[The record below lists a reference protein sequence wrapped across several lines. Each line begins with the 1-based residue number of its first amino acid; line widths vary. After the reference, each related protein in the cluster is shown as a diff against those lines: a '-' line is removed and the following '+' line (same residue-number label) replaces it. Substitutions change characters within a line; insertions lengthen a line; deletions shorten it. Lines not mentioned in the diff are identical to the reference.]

1 MNDSRAEFALA
12 ARGVSSSSSLSEVKC
27 NLIRRTT
34 TPTTTAIK
42 RSRLLQTTVIY
53 NSGCQATATAF
64 QLPMTMTT
72 TPASSSSS
80 SPSPSSPSQ
89 SPSSSAHSQLHP
101 IHHHR
106 RQRPR
111 QLRLLSQ
118 QQQCHQQWSLTKS
131 AAAKAFKR
139 TATAEQA
146 KEAEHKSQTNNRN
159 DDRSGS
165 GRQSCLLPLTF
176 RLGALL
182 CFLLLLLSF
191 PPPSLPSS
199 VQGNIR

>member
-34 TPTTTAIK
+34 TTSTTTTTAIK

-53 NSGCQATATAF
+53 NSGCQATAF
-64 QLPMTMTT
+64 QLPMTMTMTT

-80 SPSPSSPSQ
+80 PSPSSSQ

-131 AAAKAFKR
+131 AKAFRR
-139 TATAEQA
+139 TAAAEQA
-146 KEAEHKSQTNNRN
+146 KEAEHKSQTNNSRI
-159 DDRSGS
+159 S

-176 RLGALL
+176 RLGALW

-191 PPPSLPSS
+191 PLSPLLSSSS
-199 VQGNIR
+199 VLGNIR

>member
-53 NSGCQATATAF
+53 KSGCQATATAF

-131 AAAKAFKR
+131 AAAKAFRR
-139 TATAEQA
+139 TAAAEQA
-146 KEAEHKSQTNNRN
+146 KEAEHKSQTNNSRI
-159 DDRSGS
+159 S

-176 RLGALL
+176 RGALW

-191 PPPSLPSS
+191 PPPSLLSSSS

>member
-12 ARGVSSSSSLSEVKC
+12 ARGVSSSLSEVKC

-34 TPTTTAIK
+34 TTSTTTTAIK

-53 NSGCQATATAF
+53 NSGCQATTAATAF

-80 SPSPSSPSQ
+80 SSSPSSPSQ

-146 KEAEHKSQTNNRN
+146 KEAEHKSQTNNS
-159 DDRSGS
+159 RSGD
-165 GRQSCLLPLTF
+165 RQSCLLPLTF

>member
-12 ARGVSSSSSLSEVKC
+12 ARGVSSSLSEVKC

-34 TPTTTAIK
+34 TTSTTTTAIK

-53 NSGCQATATAF
+53 NSGCQATTAATAF

-72 TPASSSSS
+72 TPASSSS
-80 SPSPSSPSQ
+80 SPSSPSQ